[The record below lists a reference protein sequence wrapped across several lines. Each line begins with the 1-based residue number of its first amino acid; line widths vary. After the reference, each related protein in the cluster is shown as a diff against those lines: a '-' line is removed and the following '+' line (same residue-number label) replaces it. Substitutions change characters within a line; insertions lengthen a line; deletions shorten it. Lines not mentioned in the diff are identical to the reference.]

1 MSAWVGAPWPVC
13 RSPRSANVNAATSD
27 RVPRDPPQPS
37 TATPAEVVLRV
48 RGVWKSFGPKEV
60 FRDLDLDVRR
70 GEVLA
75 LLGPSGCGKSVL
87 LKLIIGLLPVDRGE
101 VLWHDLHVER
111 ATSRELASVRRN
123 VGMVFQGAALF
134 DSLSVADNVAYGL
147 RVEGR
152 RGMKPDAVD
161 ERVAWALGA
170 VGLADAGPLMPA
182 ELSGGMRK
190 RVGVARTIALRPE
203 VVLYDEPTTGL
214 DPINSS
220 RIGDLIAS
228 LREQL
233 KVTSVV
239 VTHDLALASRV
250 ADRIALLHEGRVV
263 AIGPVESIEAS
274 TAPVVREFLDGA
286 RTPGRTTR

>member
-1 MSAWVGAPWPVC
+1 M
-13 RSPRSANVNAATSD
+13 
-27 RVPRDPPQPS
+27 
-37 TATPAEVVLRV
+37 

-60 FRDLDLDVRR
+60 FRGLDLDVHR

-87 LKLIIGLLPVDRGE
+87 LKLIIGLLPIDRGE
-101 VLWHDLHVER
+101 ILWGGLHVER
-111 ATSRELASVRRN
+111 ATSKELAMVRRN

-152 RGMKPDAVD
+152 RGMKPDAVA
-161 ERVAWALGA
+161 ERVAWALDA

-214 DPINSS
+214 DPVNSA

-228 LREQL
+228 LRAQL
-233 KVTSVV
+233 KITSVV
-239 VTHDLALASRV
+239 VTHDLALAYRV

-263 AIGPVESIEAS
+263 AVGPAATFETS
-274 TAPVVREFLDGA
+274 TDPIVREFFDVPRSA
-286 RTPGRTTR
+286 SRADPSPSPPRRTRPPAVAAGGPRRAP

>member
-1 MSAWVGAPWPVC
+1 MIPARTDPSRATAVPPVE
-13 RSPRSANVNAATSD
+13 A
-27 RVPRDPPQPS
+27 
-37 TATPAEVVLRV
+37 VLRV
-48 RGVWKSFGPKEV
+48 RDVWKRFGPKEV
-60 FRDLDLDVRR
+60 FRGVDLDVRR

-87 LKLIIGLLPVDRGE
+87 LKLIIGLLPIDRGE
-101 VLWHDLHVER
+101 ILWGGLHVER
-111 ATSRELASVRRN
+111 ATARELALVRRN

-152 RGMKPDAVD
+152 RGVKPDAVA
-161 ERVAWALGA
+161 ERVAWALDA

-214 DPINSS
+214 DPINSA
-220 RIGDLIAS
+220 RIGDLIAA
-228 LREQL
+228 LRTQL
-233 KVTSVV
+233 QITSVV

-250 ADRIALLHEGRVV
+250 ADRIALLHEGRVHAV
-263 AIGPVESIEAS
+263 GPVASIAAS
-274 TAPVVREFLDGA
+274 CDPVVREFMDGA
-286 RTPGRTTR
+286 TGGAAR